1 MAGIRTNRYTGSDS
15 GGSGLRMLELDGTP
29 DVQPVTTI
37 YVSNGTLTDNGN
49 GSVTLVT
56 GGGGGGGSLTVTDGV
71 TSVGSTTT
79 LTFLSGATVSSGGA
93 GLANVTITAGGGGT
107 ITGSAAAGLVAYGS
121 GPNAITDE
129 AAFAYNDTTDTLSVP
144 TIDFGTSGSRQLTSN
159 TVLLASGASIVA
171 STFDGTVFRSC
182 KYTVQITNVTTSE
195 YQQTELLAIHN
206 GANLYITVYANIYTG
221 VSALGNFSGTY
232 AANTATVSFA
242 PLIPA
247 NNYDIKTIEWLTEI

>member
-15 GGSGLRMLELDGTP
+15 GASGLRILELDGTP

-37 YVSNGTLTDNGN
+37 YVSNGTLTDNG
-49 GSVTLVT
+49 GGVVTLT
-56 GGGGGGGSLTVTDGV
+56 TGGGGGGSLTVTDGV
-71 TSVGSTTT
+71 TSVGATTT
-79 LTFLSGATVSSGGA
+79 LTFLSGATVASGGA

-107 ITGSAAAGLVAYGS
+107 ITGTATAGLVSYGS
-121 GPNAITDE
+121 APNAITEE
-129 AAFAYNDTTDTLSVP
+129 AAFAYDDTTDILSVP
-144 TIDFGTSGSRQLTSN
+144 TIDFGTSGSRQLNSN
-159 TVLLASGASIVA
+159 TVTAATGASISA
-171 STFDGTVFRSC
+171 SSFDGTVFRSC

-242 PLIPA
+242 PVIPA

>member
-15 GGSGLRMLELDGTP
+15 GASGLRILELDGTP

-37 YVSNGTLTDNGN
+37 YVSNGTLTDNG
-49 GSVTLVT
+49 GGVVTLT
-56 GGGGGGGSLTVTDGV
+56 TGGGGGGSLTVTDGV
-71 TSVGSTTT
+71 TSVGATTT
-79 LTFLSGATVSSGGA
+79 LTFLSGATVASGGA

-107 ITGSAAAGLVAYGS
+107 IAGTATAGLVSYGS
-121 GPNAITDE
+121 APNAITEE
-129 AAFAYNDTTDTLSVP
+129 AAFAYDDTTDILSVP
-144 TIDFGTSGSRQLTSN
+144 TIDFGTSGSRQLNSN
-159 TVLLASGASIVA
+159 TVTAATGASISA
-171 STFDGTVFRSC
+171 SSFDGTVFRSC

-206 GANLYITVYANIYTG
+206 GTNLYITVYANIYTG
-221 VSALGNFSGTY
+221 ASALGNFSGTY

-242 PLIPA
+242 PVIPA

>member
-15 GGSGLRMLELDGTP
+15 GASGLRILELDGTP

-37 YVSNGTLTDNGN
+37 YVSNGTLTDNG
-49 GSVTLVT
+49 GGVVTLT
-56 GGGGGGGSLTVTDGV
+56 TGGGGGGSLTVTDGV
-71 TSVGSTTT
+71 TSVGATTT
-79 LTFLSGATVSSGGA
+79 LTFLSGATVASGGA

-107 ITGSAAAGLVAYGS
+107 IAGTATAGLVSYGS
-121 GPNAITDE
+121 APNAITEE
-129 AAFAYNDTTDTLSVP
+129 AAFAYDDTTDILSVP
-144 TIDFGTSGSRQLTSN
+144 TIDFGTSGSRQLNSN
-159 TVLLASGASIVA
+159 TVTAATGASISA
-171 STFDGTVFRSC
+171 SSFDGTVFRSC

-221 VSALGNFSGTY
+221 ASALGNFSGTY

-242 PLIPA
+242 PVIPA